1 VKGKKVSASWRQKDS
16 LLIRWAGTLLALLL
30 LVILLR
36 EENWLDIFEAVKR
49 VSLSKFILALALLLV
64 SRMFV
69 VGRWHVLLRSGGLD
83 ISVKSS
89 AMLTFTGLFASNFLP
104 TTIGGDVARL
114 AGAIRLGF
122 EQATCVASLVVDRLI
137 GMLGMVFALP
147 FGLIP
152 FLNDM
157 NSTAAAL
164 AFLPRLGRAVREF
177 IRRTLAAFSI
187 WVRKPL
193 ALFLSL
199 CCSWGNMAFIFASIF
214 VLITGLGGHVSYW
227 LIAGMW
233 SLTYFVTLI
242 PISIN
247 GLGVQEFSLTF
258 LLLSLGGLD
267 HAESLAVAVLI
278 RVLFLLA
285 SLPGVIFL
293 PSIISAIDK
302 DKPRL

>member
-1 VKGKKVSASWRQKDS
+1 VSASWPQNRS

-30 LVILLR
+30 LFILLR
-36 EENWLDIFEAVKR
+36 EEDWLDIFEAVQR
-49 VSLSKFILALALLLV
+49 VSLSNFVLAWVLLLV

-114 AGAIRLGF
+114 AGAIRLGLD
-122 EQATCVASLVVDRLI
+122 QAVCVASLVVDRLI
-137 GMLGMVFALP
+137 GMLGMFFALP
-147 FGLIP
+147 FGLVP
-152 FLNDM
+152 FMNGM
-157 NSTAAAL
+157 NSPAAPL
-164 AFLPRLGRAVREF
+164 AFLPTLGRAVNGF
-177 IRRTLAAFSI
+177 LRRTLAAFSL

-193 ALFLSL
+193 ALFVSL
-199 CCSWGNMAFIFASIF
+199 CFSWGNMLFIFASIF
-214 VLITGLGGHVSYW
+214 VLITGLGEHVSYW
-227 LIAGMW
+227 LIAGLW

-258 LLLSLGGLD
+258 LLLSLGGLS
-267 HAESLAVAVLI
+267 HPESLAIAVLI

-285 SLPGVIFL
+285 SLPGVFFL

-302 DKPRL
+302 DKLGI

>member
-1 VKGKKVSASWRQKDS
+1 MSASWPQNRS

-30 LVILLR
+30 LFILLR
-36 EENWLDIFEAVKR
+36 EEDWLDIFEAVQR
-49 VSLSKFILALALLLV
+49 VSLSNFVLAWVLLLV

-114 AGAIRLGF
+114 AGAIRLGLD
-122 EQATCVASLVVDRLI
+122 QAVCVASLVVDRLI
-137 GMLGMVFALP
+137 GMLGMFFALP
-147 FGLIP
+147 FGLVP
-152 FLNDM
+152 FMNGM
-157 NSTAAAL
+157 NSPAAPL
-164 AFLPRLGRAVREF
+164 AFLPTLGRAVNGF
-177 IRRTLAAFSI
+177 LRRTLAAFSL

-193 ALFLSL
+193 ALFVSL
-199 CCSWGNMAFIFASIF
+199 CFSWGNMLFIFASIF
-214 VLITGLGGHVSYW
+214 VLITGLGEHVSYW
-227 LIAGMW
+227 LIAGLW

-258 LLLSLGGLD
+258 LLLSLGGLS
-267 HAESLAVAVLI
+267 HPESLAIAVLI

-285 SLPGVIFL
+285 SLPGVFFL

-302 DKPRL
+302 DKLGI